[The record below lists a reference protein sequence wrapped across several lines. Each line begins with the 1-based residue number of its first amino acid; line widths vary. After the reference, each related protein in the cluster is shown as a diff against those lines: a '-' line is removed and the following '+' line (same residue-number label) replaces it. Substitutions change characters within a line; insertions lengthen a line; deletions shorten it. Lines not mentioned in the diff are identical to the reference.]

1 MVWLSE
7 SIGIDSLS
15 GARPC
20 RNHCLVTCVSELSKQ
35 SKRGRRDVRRPS
47 ALKSAPALRSNGC
60 NGGVIMECVRRNRGA
75 VVALFWKTMPIAS
88 LLSLTSSRIERWTSS
103 LRRCTSG
110 GFRAAAVRSGGFL
123 IAMTSR
129 SKKSLRAAE
138 QHRADVAR
146 ARRRWIRQQGYLDT
160 TRLVFIDETAVT
172 IYMVRL
178 RGRCPRGERLISH
191 VPQGAWKT
199 ITFVAALRHN
209 KMVAPMVLDGPING
223 AAFVAYIEQCLAPTL
238 KRGDIVVID
247 NLPAHKV
254 AGVKEAIEAA
264 GATVQYLPQYSPD
277 FNPIEMPFSKFKAFL
292 RKVSERTVRGLCR
305 RIGSFVRTV
314 SRAEC
319 RNYFRHAGYA
329 SM

>member
-1 MVWLSE
+1 V
-7 SIGIDSLS
+7 
-15 GARPC
+15 
-20 RNHCLVTCVSELSKQ
+20 K
-35 SKRGRRDVRRPS
+35 RPS
-47 ALKSAPALRSNGC
+47 ALKSVPVLPSNGC
-60 NGGVIMECVRRNRGA
+60 NVGVITGCVYRSRGA
-75 VVALFWKTMPIAS
+75 VAALFWKTMRSAS
-88 LLSLTSSRIERWTSS
+88 WRSLTSNRIEHWTSL
-103 LRRCTSG
+103 LRRCTND
-110 GFRAAAVRSGGFL
+110 GFRAAAARSGGFL
-123 IAMTSR
+123 IAMASR

-146 ARRRWIRQQGYLDT
+146 ARRRWIRQQGFLDT

-172 IYMVRL
+172 TNMVRL
-178 RGRCPRGERLISH
+178 RGRCSRGERLISH
-191 VPQGAWKT
+191 VPQGEWRT

-254 AGVKEAIEAA
+254 LGVKEAIEAA
-264 GATVQYLPQYSPD
+264 GATLQYLPQYSPD
-277 FNPIEMPFSKFKAFL
+277 LNPIEMPFSAFKAFL

-305 RIGSFVRTV
+305 RIGAFVPTL

-329 SM
+329 SI

>member
-1 MVWLSE
+1 MPK
-7 SIGIDSLS
+7 SLS
-15 GARPC
+15 GDLRERVIEAVQAGASRREAAERFEISASAVVKWLQRWRDHGVCVAKP
-20 RNHCLVTCVSELSKQ
+20 RGGSRSILEDHAERILALVDEQPDRTLDELVAAMR
-35 SKRGRRDVRRPS
+35 KRRIPGSRS
-47 ALKSAPALRSNGC
+47 ALWR
-60 NGGVIMECVRRNRGA
+60 
-75 VVALFWKTMPIAS
+75 
-88 LLSLTSSRIERWTSS
+88 
-103 LRRCTSG
+103 
-110 GFRAAAVRSGGFL
+110 FL
-123 IAMTSR
+123 DRHDITF
-129 SKKSLRAAE
+129 KKSLRAAE

-172 IYMVRL
+172 INMVRL

-223 AAFVAYIEQCLAPTL
+223 AAFVAYIEQCLVATL

-254 AGVKEAIEAA
+254 PGVKDAIEAA
-264 GATVQYLPQYSPD
+264 GATLQYLPQYSPD
-277 FNPIEMPFSKFKAFL
+277 LNPIEMPFSKFKAFL
-292 RKVSERTVRGLCR
+292 RKVAERTVRGLCR
-305 RIGSFVRTV
+305 RIRSFVPTV
-314 SRAEC
+314 SPKEC

-329 SM
+329 AI